1 MGQVNESA
9 FECLKQIPNPHTC
22 QLRLDGCFRYH
33 SLTPSEALKLV
44 GLLRQFKN
52 LIQCRLYLGD
62 CCAEAENELVSSI
75 THKTLQELRLSHF
88 RLTPAIAAALGRSFP
103 EMSSLEKLC
112 LEVWKMKSSL
122 RGCLTPLTECFHF
135 FPCLLRVDLTRSN
148 LDESDLRGLVCSL
161 EPIPNLRSLWLVGN
175 PMGDKNRV
183 ESIAKQALP
192 HVGLH
197 Y

>member
-1 MGQVNESA
+1 MKALFEGFKKPFLA
-9 FECLKQIPNPHTC
+9 FK
-22 QLRLDGCFRYH
+22 
-33 SLTPSEALKLV
+33 
-44 GLLRQFKN
+44 
-52 LIQCRLYLGD
+52 
-62 CCAEAENELVSSI
+62 
-75 THKTLQELRLSHF
+75 ELRISGF
-88 RLTPAIAAALGRSFP
+88 
-103 EMSSLEKLC
+103 
-112 LEVWKMKSSL
+112 SL

-148 LDESDLRGLVCSL
+148 LDERDLRGLVCSL